1 VLTYQ
6 RKSSIEELESEAE
19 SSSEEGKSEEEAPPS
34 KKKIKTTPKQK
45 PKPKV
50 STKPHAPSP
59 VESSD
64 DDLPLRPGPSDAE
77 VKFTVLE
84 FLKSQDLTTVTKGM
98 VKEAVR
104 KKYGEAVLRAKKEVV
119 TKGIEEGM
127 EAL

>member
-19 SSSEEGKSEEEAPPS
+19 SSSEDKSEEEPPP
-34 KKKIKTTPKQK
+34 KKKVKTTPKQK

-50 STKPHAPSP
+50 STKPHAPPP

-77 VKFTVLE
+77 VKSTVLE
-84 FLKSQDLTTVTKGM
+84 FLKSKDLTTVTKGM

-104 KKYGEAVLRAKKEVV
+104 NKYGDAVLRAKKEVV
-119 TKGIEEGM
+119 AEGIEEGM